1 VWHSCNGTNTRRKR
15 DTIMPTY
22 EYRCDDDKT
31 LTALQRSVDERDDL
45 VECSQCGREMRREF
59 HAVPVKFNA
68 TGFYS
73 TGG

>member
-1 VWHSCNGTNTRRKR
+1 
-15 DTIMPTY
+15 MPTY

-31 LTALQRSVDERDDL
+31 LITLSRSVDERDDL
-45 VECSQCGREMRREF
+45 VECSTCGREMRREYN
-59 HAVPVKFNA
+59 AVPIKFNG

>member
-1 VWHSCNGTNTRRKR
+1 
-15 DTIMPTY
+15 MPTY

-31 LTALQRSVDERDDL
+31 LLTLSRGVDDRDDL
-45 VECSQCGREMRREF
+45 VECPSCNREMRREYN
-59 HAVPVKFNA
+59 AVPIKFNG